1 MAKKAIIITGTPCT
15 GKTTLAKAVA
25 KQFDYAYI
33 DGKKIIKEKKLA
45 VGYYKKRRCD
55 IIDEQKLAEVFED
68 IIKNSDK
75 SIVIDSHL
83 SHYINP
89 DSVDMCIVTTCN
101 LKELQKR
108 MKKRDYPKDK
118 IDENMQCEIMEICIN
133 EAKEQGHNVKVVDT
147 TKKIDITKTLL
158 SNLYKD

>member
-1 MAKKAIIITGTPCT
+1 MAKKVIVITGTPCT

-25 KQFDYAYI
+25 KEFDYNYI

-45 VGYYKKRRCD
+45 VGYDKKRRCD
-55 IIDEQKLAEVFED
+55 IIDERQLAKVFED
-68 IIKNSDK
+68 IIRNSKK
-75 SIVIDSHL
+75 SMVIDSHM

-89 DSVDMCIVTTCN
+89 DAVDVCLVTTCN

-108 MKKRDYPKDK
+108 MKKRDYPKEK

-147 TKKIDITKTLL
+147 TKEINIKKLKI
-158 SNLYKD
+158 